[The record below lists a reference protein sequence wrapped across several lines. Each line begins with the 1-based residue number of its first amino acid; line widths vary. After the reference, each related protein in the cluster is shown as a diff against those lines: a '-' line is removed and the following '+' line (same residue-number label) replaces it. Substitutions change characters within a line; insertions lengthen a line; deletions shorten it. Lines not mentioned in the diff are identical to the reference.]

1 MSFYVF
7 KPYFFS
13 TSPMI
18 DITRATF
25 ETNIVEKSMT
35 TPVLVD
41 FWHPKSEQ
49 CLLLVPLLEKLE
61 IDYAGRFI
69 LAKVDASQE
78 QEIAG
83 AFGVQSIPTCIL
95 MVGGK
100 PVDGFQG
107 AQPEDKLKEF
117 LDKHLPPAAEPEAEE
132 QEEEGS
138 EEGDA
143 LTEITPEMALDKLV
157 DKLKANPED
166 ETARFDLV
174 KLLLALGRDD
184 DAKIAFAPVIAKT
197 SVVRKFD
204 SLKRWMDAIDT
215 IYLIATQALNTPSAS
230 ENKAINDHLEQLNTK
245 ITANKRDFEA
255 RFAKSQLLMA
265 QQRWTEAMDEL
276 LEILMRDK
284 TWSDDQARKTYIAI
298 LDIIEPVPVK
308 VADGQIP
315 PVDATVATYRRR
327 LSSVVLS

>member
-1 MSFYVF
+1 
-7 KPYFFS
+7 
-13 TSPMI
+13 MI

-25 ETNIVEKSMT
+25 DTDIVQASMT

-61 IDYAGRFI
+61 TVYAGRFI

-78 QEIAG
+78 QEIAQ

-95 MVGGK
+95 MMGGK

-107 AQPEDKLKEF
+107 AVPEDKLKEF
-117 LDKHLPPAAEPEAEE
+117 LDKHLPPALELEAEE
-132 QEEEGS
+132 PESAEF
-138 EEGDA
+138 A
-143 LTEITPEMALDKLV
+143 EITPEMALNKLV
-157 DKLKANPED
+157 DKLKAAPED

-174 KLLLALGRDD
+174 KLLMILGRDD

-197 SVVRKFD
+197 SLVRKFD
-204 SLKRWMDAIDT
+204 SLKRWMNASDAMH
-215 IYLIATQALNTPSAS
+215 LIAAQAENTSAT
-230 ENKAINDHLEQLNTK
+230 AILDTLNTK
-245 ITANKRDFEA
+245 ISENKRDFES
-255 RFAKSQLLMA
+255 RFRKTQLLMA

-284 TWSDDQARKTYIAI
+284 TWNEDQARKTYIAI
-298 LDIIEPVPVK
+298 LDIIEPAPVK

>member
-1 MSFYVF
+1 
-7 KPYFFS
+7 
-13 TSPMI
+13 MI

-25 ETNIVEKSMT
+25 ETEIVQASMT

-61 IDYAGRFI
+61 IEYADRFI

-107 AQPEDKLKEF
+107 AVPEDKLKEF
-117 LDKHLPPAAEPEAEE
+117 LDKHLPPALEPEAEE
-132 QEEEGS
+132 PEVAEF
-138 EEGDA
+138 A
-143 LTEITPEMALDKLV
+143 EITPEMALNKLV
-157 DKLKANPED
+157 DKLKAAPED

-174 KLLLALGRDD
+174 KLLMILGRDD

-204 SLKRWMDAIDT
+204 SLKRWMDAVDT
-215 IYLIATQALNTPSAS
+215 IHLIATQSTNTRA
-230 ENKAINDHLEQLNTK
+230 KAINYAENDLLKGFDSK
-245 ITANKRDFEA
+245 IATNKRDFEA
-255 RFAKSQLLMA
+255 RFSKTQLLIA

-284 TWSDDQARKTYIAI
+284 TWNDDQARKTYIAI
-298 LDIIEPVPVK
+298 LDIIEPAPVK

-315 PVDATVATYRRR
+315 PVDPTVATYRRR

>member
-1 MSFYVF
+1 
-7 KPYFFS
+7 
-13 TSPMI
+13 MI

-25 ETNIVEKSMT
+25 ETDIVQASMT

-78 QEIAG
+78 QEIAQ

-107 AQPEDKLKEF
+107 AVPEDKLKEF
-117 LDKHLPPAAEPEAEE
+117 LDKHLPPALELEAEE
-132 QEEEGS
+132 PETAEL
-138 EEGDA
+138 A
-143 LTEITPEMALDKLV
+143 EITPEMALNKLV
-157 DKLKANPED
+157 DKLKAAPED

-174 KLLLALGRDD
+174 KLLMILGRDD
-184 DAKIAFAPVIAKT
+184 DAKIAFAPVVAKT

-204 SLKRWMDAIDT
+204 SLNRWIKAIDSVNT
-215 IYLIATQALNTPSAS
+215 INAINLIADNSINTSAS
-230 ENKAINDHLEQLNTK
+230 DKNILLNQYDEK
-245 ITANKRDFEA
+245 IATNKRDFEA
-255 RFAKSQLLMA
+255 RFAKAQVLMA
-265 QQRWTEAMDEL
+265 QQHWPQAMDEL

-284 TWSDDQARKTYIAI
+284 NWNEDQARKTYIAI
-298 LDIIEPVPVK
+298 LDIIEPAPVK

>member
-1 MSFYVF
+1 
-7 KPYFFS
+7 
-13 TSPMI
+13 MI
-18 DITRATF
+18 DVTRATF
-25 ETNIVEKSMT
+25 EAELIQASMT

-49 CLLLVPLLEKLE
+49 CKIIVPLLEKLE
-61 IDYAGRFI
+61 MEYAGRFI

-78 QEIAG
+78 QEIAQ

-95 MVGGK
+95 MMDGK

-107 AQPEDKLKEF
+107 AVPEDKLKEF
-117 LDKHLPPAAEPEAEE
+117 LDKHLPPAAEPEAREPATAE
-132 QEEEGS
+132 F
-138 EEGDA
+138 A
-143 LTEITPEMALDKLV
+143 EITPETSEKALEKLV
-157 DKLKANPED
+157 EKLKVAPED

-174 KLLLALGRDD
+174 KLLMILGRDD

-215 IYLIATQALNTPSAS
+215 MHLIALQAVNTPAI
-230 ENKAINDHLEQLNTK
+230 AINDDENALSKCLKGFDAK
-245 ITANKRDFEA
+245 IAANKRDFEA
-255 RFAKSQLLMA
+255 RFAKTQLLMA

-284 TWSDDQARKTYIAI
+284 AWNDDQARKTYIAI
-298 LDIIEPVPVK
+298 LDIIEPAPVK

-315 PVDATVATYRRR
+315 PVDPVVATYRRR

>member
-1 MSFYVF
+1 
-7 KPYFFS
+7 
-13 TSPMI
+13 MI

-25 ETNIVEKSMT
+25 DTDIIQASMT

-49 CLLLVPLLEKLE
+49 CKVIVPLLEKLE
-61 IDYAGRFI
+61 IDYAGRFV

-78 QEIAG
+78 QEIAQ

-95 MVGGK
+95 MMGGK

-132 QEEEGS
+132 PEGN
-138 EEGDA
+138 A
-143 LTEITPEMALDKLV
+143 LTEITPEMALNKLV
-157 DKLKANPED
+157 DKLKAAPED

-174 KLLLALGRDD
+174 KLLMILGRDD

-204 SLKRWMDAIDT
+204 SLKRWMDAVDT
-215 IYLIATQALNTPSAS
+215 IHLIAPQ
-230 ENKAINDHLEQLNTK
+230 AINTTATSINYAENSLLQGFDAK

-255 RFAKSQLLMA
+255 RFAKAQLLIA

-284 TWSDDQARKTYIAI
+284 TWNEDQARKTYIAI
-298 LDIIEPVPVK
+298 LDIIEPAPVK

>member
-1 MSFYVF
+1 
-7 KPYFFS
+7 
-13 TSPMI
+13 MI

-25 ETNIVEKSMT
+25 DTDIVQASMT

-78 QEIAG
+78 QEIAQ

-95 MVGGK
+95 MMGGK

-117 LDKHLPPAAEPEAEE
+117 LDKHLPNIDMAAEPEAEE
-132 QEEEGS
+132 P
-138 EEGDA
+138 EGDDA
-143 LTEITPEMALDKLV
+143 LIEITPEMALNKLV
-157 DKLKANPED
+157 DKLKAAPED

-174 KLLLALGRDD
+174 KLLMILGRDD
-184 DAKIAFAPVIAKT
+184 DAKIAFAPVISKT

-204 SLKRWMDAIDT
+204 SLKRWMDAVDT
-215 IYLIATQALNTPSAS
+215 IHLIAPQATNTPAT
-230 ENKAINDHLEQLNTK
+230 AINDAENSLLQGFEAK
-245 ITANKRDFEA
+245 IATNKRDFET
-255 RFAKSQLLMA
+255 RFAKTQLLMA
-265 QQRWTEAMDEL
+265 QQRWTDAMDEL

-284 TWSDDQARKTYIAI
+284 TWNEDQARKTYIAI
-298 LDIIEPVPVK
+298 LDIIEPAPVK

>member
-1 MSFYVF
+1 
-7 KPYFFS
+7 
-13 TSPMI
+13 MI

-25 ETNIVEKSMT
+25 DTDIVQASMI

-49 CLLLVPLLEKLE
+49 CKIIVPLLEKLE
-61 IDYAGRFI
+61 TDYAERFI

-78 QEIAG
+78 QEIAQ

-95 MVGGK
+95 MMGGK

-107 AQPEDKLKEF
+107 AVPEDKLKEF
-117 LDKHLPPAAEPEAEE
+117 LDKHLPPALELEAEEPEAAEF
-132 QEEEGS
+132 
-138 EEGDA
+138 A
-143 LTEITPEMALDKLV
+143 EITPEMALNKLV
-157 DKLKANPED
+157 DKLKAAPED

-174 KLLLALGRDD
+174 KLLMILGRDD

-204 SLKRWMDAIDT
+204 SLKRWMDASDAMH
-215 IYLIATQALNTPSAS
+215 LIAAQ
-230 ENKAINDHLEQLNTK
+230 AINTTTTTIFDTLNAK
-245 ITANKRDFEA
+245 IAENKRDFES
-255 RFAKSQLLMA
+255 RFRKTQLLMA
-265 QQRWTEAMDEL
+265 QQRWTDAMDEL

-284 TWSDDQARKTYIAI
+284 TWNEDQARKTYIAI
-298 LDIIEPVPVK
+298 LDIIEPAPVK

>member
-1 MSFYVF
+1 
-7 KPYFFS
+7 
-13 TSPMI
+13 MI

-25 ETNIVEKSMT
+25 ETDIVQASMT

-78 QEIAG
+78 QDIAG

-95 MVGGK
+95 MMGGK

-117 LDKHLPPAAEPEAEE
+117 LDKHLPPAEETAEPEAAESAE
-132 QEEEGS
+132 FV
-138 EEGDA
+138 
-143 LTEITPEMALDKLV
+143 EITPQMALDKLV
-157 DKLKANPED
+157 DKLKAAPED

-204 SLKRWMDAIDT
+204 SLKRWMDAVDT
-215 IYLIATQALNTPSAS
+215 IHLIAPQAINTPATPLNEH
-230 ENKAINDHLEQLNTK
+230 ENQLNTK

-255 RFAKSQLLMA
+255 RFAKTQLLMA
-265 QQRWTEAMDEL
+265 QQRWTDAMDEL

-284 TWSDDQARKTYIAI
+284 AWNDDQARKTYIAI
-298 LDIIEPVPVK
+298 LDIIEPAPVK

-315 PVDATVATYRRR
+315 PVDATVAAYRRR

>member
-1 MSFYVF
+1 ML
-7 KPYFFS
+7 
-13 TSPMI
+13 

-25 ETNIVEKSMT
+25 ETDIVQASMT

-61 IDYAGRFI
+61 IEYSGRFI

-78 QEIAG
+78 QEIAQ
-83 AFGVQSIPTCIL
+83 AVGVQSIPTCIL
-95 MVGGK
+95 MMGGK

-107 AQPEDKLKEF
+107 AVPEEALKEF

-132 QEEEGS
+132 PVGD
-138 EEGDA
+138 DA
-143 LTEITPEMALDKLV
+143 LTEITPEMALNKLV
-157 DKLKANPED
+157 DKLKAAPED

-204 SLKRWMDAIDT
+204 SLKRWMDAVDT
-215 IYLIATQALNTPSAS
+215 MHLIAAQAINTPATS
-230 ENKAINDHLEQLNTK
+230 INDAENSLLQGFDAK
-245 ITANKRDFEA
+245 IIANKRDFET
-255 RFAKSQLLMA
+255 RFAKTQLLIA

-284 TWSDDQARKTYIAI
+284 TWNEDQARKTYIAI
-298 LDIIEPVPVK
+298 LDIIEPAPVK

>member
-1 MSFYVF
+1 MSFYVLNLQI
-7 KPYFFS
+7 PLS
-13 TSPMI
+13 LRLIPMI

-25 ETNIVEKSMT
+25 DTDIVQASMT

-49 CLLLVPLLEKLE
+49 CAVIVPLLEKLE

-78 QEIAG
+78 QEIAQ

-95 MVGGK
+95 MMGGK

-107 AQPEDKLKEF
+107 AIPEVKLKEF
-117 LDKHLPPAAEPEAEE
+117 LDKHLPPAAELEAEE
-132 QEEEGS
+132 PETAEF
-138 EEGDA
+138 
-143 LTEITPEMALDKLV
+143 TEITPEMALNKLV
-157 DKLKANPED
+157 DKLKAAPED
-166 ETARFDLV
+166 EAARFDLV
-174 KLLLALGRDD
+174 KLLMALGRDD
-184 DAKIAFAPVIAKT
+184 DAKIAFAPVISKT

-204 SLKRWMDAIDT
+204 SLKRWMDALDT
-215 IYLIATQALNTPSAS
+215 IHLIVDQAGNTAATSPIKTLGDYA
-230 ENKAINDHLEQLNTK
+230 EQLEAK
-245 ITANKRDFEA
+245 IGTNKRDFEA
-255 RFAKSQLLMA
+255 RFSKAQLLMA
-265 QQRWTEAMDEL
+265 QQHWTEAMDEL

-284 TWSDDQARKTYIAI
+284 TWNDDQARKTYIAI
-298 LDIIEPVPVK
+298 LDIIEPAPVK

>member
-1 MSFYVF
+1 ML
-7 KPYFFS
+7 
-13 TSPMI
+13 

-25 ETNIVEKSMT
+25 ETDIVQASMT

-49 CLLLVPLLEKLE
+49 CAVIVPLLEKLE
-61 IDYAGRFI
+61 IEYAGRFI

-95 MVGGK
+95 MMGGK

-117 LDKHLPPAAEPEAEE
+117 LDKHLPPAVETEAEE
-132 QEEEGS
+132 PESTEF
-138 EEGDA
+138 A
-143 LTEITPEMALDKLV
+143 EITPEMALNKLV
-157 DKLKANPED
+157 DKLKAAPED

-174 KLLLALGRDD
+174 KLLMILGRDD
-184 DAKIAFAPVIAKT
+184 DAKIAFAPVISKA

-204 SLKRWMDAIDT
+204 SLKRWMDAVDT
-215 IYLIATQALNTPSAS
+215 IYLIAPQAINTPATA
-230 ENKAINDHLEQLNTK
+230 ENKVLNDHAEQLEAK
-245 ITANKRDFEA
+245 ITANKRDFET
-255 RFAKSQLLMA
+255 RFAKTQLLMA

-284 TWSDDQARKTYIAI
+284 TWNDDQARKTYIAI
-298 LDIIEPVPVK
+298 LDIIEPAPVK

>member
-1 MSFYVF
+1 
-7 KPYFFS
+7 
-13 TSPMI
+13 MI

-25 ETNIVEKSMT
+25 DTDIIQASMT

-49 CLLLVPLLEKLE
+49 CKIIVPLLEKLE
-61 IDYAGRFI
+61 AEYAGRFI

-78 QEIAG
+78 QEIAQ

-95 MVGGK
+95 MMGGK

-117 LDKHLPPAAEPEAEE
+117 LDKHLPPAPETEADE
-132 QEEEGS
+132 QNS
-138 EEGDA
+138 DDA
-143 LTEITPEMALDKLV
+143 LTEITPEMALNKLV
-157 DKLKANPED
+157 DKLKAAPED

-174 KLLLALGRDD
+174 KLLMILGRDD

-204 SLKRWMDAIDT
+204 SLKRWMDAVDT
-215 IYLIATQALNTPSAS
+215 MHLIAT
-230 ENKAINDHLEQLNTK
+230 KAINTPATPINDAENSLLQGFDSK
-245 ITANKRDFEA
+245 IAANKRDFEA
-255 RFAKSQLLMA
+255 RFAKTQLLMA
-265 QQRWTEAMDEL
+265 QQRWTDAMDEL

-284 TWSDDQARKTYIAI
+284 TWNDDQARKTYIAI
-298 LDIIEPVPVK
+298 LDIIEPAPVK